1 MSARQ
6 FQQGH
11 SGDEIAVGIVLALLV
26 HGGAA
31 GPAVYRWAR
40 HGHAADGDQAPLVA
54 KPVIAATLL
63 KLGKPLD
70 PSKLPERIV
79 PRAKTAPKA
88 EVKASQEDPKKKAT
102 DAGAPPQA
110 VAEGDLRNAPSNDPF
125 AEDAGRDRPQ
135 EGHAAG
141 IDGGTEVDP
150 AKVKAGDMYAALLGA
165 FLAERMTYPTTIS
178 LGEAS
183 RLCAVF
189 QVNISPRMAV
199 WYLRN
204 EPIKK
209 SGNDLYDDAARN
221 MLQKLLDDHVA
232 LPEPPSPVADQFKGK
247 RVNIAILGDPRGD
260 PARCK

>member
-1 MSARQ
+1 
-6 FQQGH
+6 
-11 SGDEIAVGIVLALLV
+11 
-26 HGGAA
+26 
-31 GPAVYRWAR
+31 
-40 HGHAADGDQAPLVA
+40 VA

-63 KLGKPLD
+63 KLGKPID
-70 PSKLPERIV
+70 PSKLPDRIV

-88 EVKASQEDPKKKAT
+88 EIKASQEDPKKRK

-110 VAEGDLRNAPSNDPF
+110 AAEGDLRNAAKNDPF
-125 AEDAGRDRPQ
+125 AEDGGKDRPQ
-135 EGHAAG
+135 EGNLAG

-178 LGEAS
+178 QGEAN

-189 QVNISPRMAV
+189 QVNISPRMGV

-209 SGNDLYDDAARN
+209 SGNDLFDDAARN

-232 LPEPPSPVADQFKGK
+232 LPEPPAPVADQFKGK
-247 RVNIAILGDPRGD
+247 RVNIAIMGDPHGD
-260 PARCK
+260 AARCK